1 MKKLFITIGA
11 AILLAACSTTGTS
24 SVVTTANV
32 QTACG
37 WITLADVG
45 FSTANAVSPG
55 SFSPSLV
62 GDVQKAEAAANVI
75 CTPPYP
81 TDAAT
86 AVADLLKILAQI
98 QTATPA
104 S

>member
-1 MKKLFITIGA
+1 MKKIFALATIA
-11 AILLAACSTTGTS
+11 MLAACATSTS
-24 SVVTTANV
+24 SDDPTADNI

-55 SFSPSLV
+55 SFSPSIV
-62 GDVQKAEAAANVI
+62 SDVQKAEAAANVI

-81 TDAAT
+81 TDAET